1 MEVLLYFDYILCCQL
16 YPGRC
21 KLFLTSKEHKNR
33 GVKAVGDWHATK
45 NIFLFRYGMSLFCL
59 QILQGVMLKLLSS
72 VLAPQCSGLGS
83 LLISQNMDLQQN
95 FLCRAAPWQ
104 SFLQHHCRHRYA
116 INRVVQFQ
124 SFSLIFFS
132 EIYETYFC
140 FCQGIIVQL
149 CFTFKGRSRWNS
161 KLHTHSTS
169 FAELLKSACIQ
180 LKVARLPF

>member
-1 MEVLLYFDYILCCQL
+1 
-16 YPGRC
+16 
-21 KLFLTSKEHKNR
+21 
-33 GVKAVGDWHATK
+33 
-45 NIFLFRYGMSLFCL
+45 MSLFCL

-124 SFSLIFFS
+124 SFSLIFFLRYMKHIS
-132 EIYETYFC
+132 ASARESLFSYVSRLKACLDEIVSF
-140 FCQGIIVQL
+140 I
-149 CFTFKGRSRWNS
+149 
-161 KLHTHSTS
+161 HTVPPLQS
-169 FAELLKSACIQ
+169 F
-180 LKVARLPF
+180 